1 MDSNQ
6 ELPVIQPELS
16 VIRPNRSVWVLPDG
30 SVVDVETE
38 GRTKDGAAFSH
49 GIFVKNWIKFYRND
63 PDSRLAEQAEQTHR
77 RALQLLVLD
86 PRLKQDLDEDGFP
99 NPFSGD
105 LAYNHA
111 AEEQGWVRIKPRTN
125 PLENVSYA
133 ETVTL
138 PVSPDAQRE
147 IETAARAQNWQV
159 IYLEGGALGNR
170 GWI

>member
-6 ELPVIQPELS
+6 ELP
-16 VIRPNRSVWVLPDG
+16 VIRPNRSVWVLPNG

-38 GRTKDGAAFSH
+38 GKTEDESAFSH
-49 GIFVKNWIKFYRND
+49 GIFVKNWVNKRWKKFW
-63 PDSRLAEQAEQTHR
+63 PDKTEEDLAEKIGN
-77 RALQLLVLD
+77 RAIALLSLH
-86 PRLKQDLDEDGFP
+86 PELKQDLDEDGFP

-125 PLENVSYA
+125 PLENVIYA

-138 PVSPDAQRE
+138 PVSPKAQQA
-147 IETAARAQNWQV
+147 IEADARAQNCQV